1 MDGAQGP
8 AGPAGPAGPVGP
20 VGPAGPQGPQG
31 PQGDVGPQGPQGAP
45 GIRSMNTFCKINVCA
60 NSYSVLS
67 FPCSHYRC
75 LLHSLGKQSVPDW
88 GKQLVFWTHCHEQQR

>member
-1 MDGAQGP
+1 MAYQVRACFKYNTTSLISSLQIPGMDGAQGP
-8 AGPAGPAGPVGP
+8 AGPTGPAGPVGP

-31 PQGDVGPQGPQGAP
+31 PQGDVGPQGPQGAL

-67 FPCSHYRC
+67 FPWFP
-75 LLHSLGKQSVPDW
+75 L
-88 GKQLVFWTHCHEQQR
+88 

>member
-8 AGPAGPAGPVGP
+8 ASPAAPVDP

-45 GIRSMNTFCKINVCA
+45 RIRSMNTFYKLMYVQIDIRCF
-60 NSYSVLS
+60 L
-67 FPCSHYRC
+67 FHGSHYRC

-88 GKQLVFWTHCHEQQR
+88 GKQFVFWTH